1 MKLPKQSSE
10 RSAIVL
16 LLITNILW
24 GSSFVSVKIGL
35 AYVNAYSFAFLRLAL
50 ASAILLTAL
59 ILCGRFNLKS
69 IREPFVWMLGLLNG
83 LGFSL
88 QYVGQIFTTPAKTAL
103 LVDVNVVVVAIISW
117 RMFNET
123 FGLRKQLA
131 VVLSVVGAI
140 MITTNGDFSTLSQ
153 GELLGDALV
162 FLAGLAWA
170 LFIICNKRLLL
181 RADRNVI
188 ELSTFVLFT
197 TALLLLPMALL
208 FGNLSSSA
216 VPLEGWV
223 WVAYTA
229 IVCTIVPYALWI
241 AALKQVTATISSVV
255 GMLEI
260 VAAMVLSG
268 LVLGETYNTVTLLGA
283 GLVFASILFVTES

>member
-1 MKLPKQSSE
+1 LKLPKQSSE

-208 FGNLSSSA
+208 FGNLSSSV

>member
-1 MKLPKQSSE
+1 
-10 RSAIVL
+10 
-16 LLITNILW
+16 
-24 GSSFVSVKIGL
+24 VKIGL

>member
-223 WVAYTA
+223 WVVYTA

>member
-50 ASAILLTAL
+50 ASAILLTVL
-59 ILCGRFNLKS
+59 LLCGRFNSKS

-140 MITTNGDFSTLSQ
+140 MITTNGDLSTLTQ

-181 RADRNVI
+181 RSDRNVI

-241 AALKQVTATISSVV
+241 VALKQVTATISSVV

>member
-50 ASAILLTAL
+50 ASVILLAVL
-59 ILCGRFNLKS
+59 ILCGRFKSAS

-140 MITTNGDFSTLSQ
+140 MITTNGDFSTLTQ

-241 AALKQVTATISSVV
+241 VALKQVTATISSVV

>member
-50 ASAILLTAL
+50 ASAILLTVL
-59 ILCGRFNLKS
+59 ILCGRFNSAS

-140 MITTNGDFSTLSQ
+140 MITTNGDLSTLTQ

-229 IVCTIVPYALWI
+229 IICTIVPYALWI
-241 AALKQVTATISSVV
+241 VALKQVTATISSVV

-283 GLVFASILFVTES
+283 GLVFASILFVAES